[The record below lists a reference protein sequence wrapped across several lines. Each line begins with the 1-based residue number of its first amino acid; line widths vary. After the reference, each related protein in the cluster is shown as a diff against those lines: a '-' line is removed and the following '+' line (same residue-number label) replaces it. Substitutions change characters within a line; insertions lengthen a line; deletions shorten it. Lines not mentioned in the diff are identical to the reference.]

1 MNSVVKALLIVV
13 VAFVVL
19 ALLAGGCVVGG
30 YNKANALD
38 EDVKAK
44 WAQVDNQLLRRFDLF
59 ANLEQTVKG
68 VAAQEKDVFL
78 GVAEA
83 RKSYFQAD
91 SVGEKARAAGGF
103 EAALSRLLVL
113 REAYP
118 ELKSN
123 QSFLSLQA
131 QVEGT
136 ENRLSVERKRYNES
150 VQGLNTYCRKI
161 PGRFY
166 CGLAGVER
174 AEFFEVEE
182 AAKERPD
189 IDFSG
194 GADSE
199 S

>member
-1 MNSVVKALLIVV
+1 MTCLDSCAQVVDANDIIVKIYISHFRIGSSHVQIDAGANIIHDYCQWINAKIWRHALKPH
-13 VAFVVL
+13 F
-19 ALLAGGCVVGG
+19 LLAI
-30 YNKANALD
+30 
-38 EDVKAK
+38 EH
-44 WAQVDNQLLRRFDLF
+44 LLAELATNVSDIKERHRHR
-59 ANLEQTVKG
+59 
-68 VAAQEKDVFL
+68 L
-78 GVAEA
+78 GDRAET
-83 RKSYFQAD
+83 SLQQ
-91 SVGEKARAAGGF
+91 
-103 EAALSRLLVL
+103 L

-123 QSFLSLQA
+123 QSFLNLQA